1 MGTRIILISHVC
13 IVQGN
18 GQVRCDFLTIW
29 HRFKR
34 CLDVPIDL
42 LTNDPIFIPMLP
54 NLANAHLSKE
64 LKCQIENNV
73 ASSIQLKL
81 KTQVDVNVET
91 MLEKV
96 LRSILNTFMSKCVGS
111 KLSRGYYW
119 SLVITENIGKM
130 WLKMWVKGCQS
141 QKGCHHPKGA
151 CCKYFKC
158 HVHGGCVTR
167 RIECGIR

>member
-42 LTNDPIFIPMLP
+42 VTNDPVSIPILP
-54 NLANAHLSKE
+54 NLGNAHLSKE
-64 LKCQIENNV
+64 LKCQIENND

-81 KTQVDVNVET
+81 KTQVDVNAKT
-91 MLEKV
+91 TLEKEIK
-96 LRSILNTFMSKCVGS
+96 SILNTFMSKCVVQNFQG
-111 KLSRGYYW
+111 
-119 SLVITENIGKM
+119 VI
-130 WLKMWVKGCQS
+130 
-141 QKGCHHPKGA
+141 
-151 CCKYFKC
+151 
-158 HVHGGCVTR
+158 
-167 RIECGIR
+167 IRAFL